1 MNKVR
6 GKTRS
11 TITMLTIVNFTNFT
25 SKDSKSKEALR
36 IKHERKSGVKINVY
50 VKK

>member
-36 IKHERKSGVKINVY
+36 IKHVRKSRAKINVY